1 MVKLDADDVVV
12 IVGGFKKLTVPFAE
26 KGRVVFNYAETVEE
40 GHWRKT
46 LYHRVV
52 LNVANRGAWSA
63 RLFDDV
69 SNVWRGERDLGLCGS
84 GFDMGTIRRRP
95 CLSWRS

>member
-1 MVKLDADDVVV
+1 MVELYADDVVV
-12 IVGGFKKLTVPFAE
+12 VLGGFRKLTVPCGE

-52 LNVANRGAWSA
+52 LNVANRVAWSA
-63 RLFDDV
+63 QLFDDV
-69 SNVWRGERDLGLCGS
+69 NNVWRGERDLGIVRKR
-84 GFDMGTIRRRP
+84 F
-95 CLSWRS
+95 